1 MPDPASARA
10 KKTGED
16 GAASDAVPE
25 PGAPTNAAGRARRT
39 SWIIQS
45 LRSRFGG
52 TYLYILHIHAMVCF
66 YILHVLLCAL
76 YVHTVVF

>member
-1 MPDPASARA
+1 VRAGARNVAQKRGGVSVPGLVSARA

-16 GAASDAVPE
+16 STASDAVPE
-25 PGAPTNAAGRARRT
+25 PEAATNAAGRARRT

-52 TYLYILHIHAMVCF
+52 MYL
-66 YILHVLLCAL
+66 
-76 YVHTVVF
+76 